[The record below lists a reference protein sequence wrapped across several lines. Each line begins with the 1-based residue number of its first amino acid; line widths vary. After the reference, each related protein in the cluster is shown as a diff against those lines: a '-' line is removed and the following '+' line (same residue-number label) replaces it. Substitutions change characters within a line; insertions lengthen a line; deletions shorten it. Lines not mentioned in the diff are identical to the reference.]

1 MVNLRETNG
10 LILAYLGDAVWELKV
25 RENLISKGYNISK
38 TNLLAK
44 KMVNAKIQSKVF
56 KDIFENLPEEYKEI
70 VKRAKNSNIKTFP
83 KSCTIMEYKEATAFE
98 TLIAIYYQ
106 NGQMEEIE
114 KLIKKIE
121 GEK

>member
-1 MVNLRETNG
+1 MVNLKESSG
-10 LILAYLGDAVWELKV
+10 LVLAYLGDAVWELKV
-25 RENLISKGYNISK
+25 REYLISKKYNIHK

-44 KMVNAKIQSKVF
+44 QMVNAKIQSKIL
-56 KDIFENLPEEYKEI
+56 KEIYEGLPQEYKEI

-98 TLIAIYYQ
+98 ALIAIYYQ
-106 NGQMEEIE
+106 NSELVEIE
-114 KLIKKIE
+114 NLIKKIE